1 MNGLMLVFILP
12 YAIVSTPFLAMAM
25 LIRMFRAPKQV
36 KTEVVAWIRDY
47 FEKNGSGCTA
57 VVGISGGKDSTVAAA
72 LCVEALGK
80 DRVLGV
86 MMPQHHQADIADSLR
101 VVEALGIGHAT
112 VNIGN
117 AVDSMLAAI
126 MPSVSPSTQAVVNL
140 PARVRMATLYAI
152 AQSLP
157 NGGRVV
163 NTCNRSEDFVGYSTK
178 FGDSAGDFSP
188 LSNMLVE
195 EVRQIGRELPIPVD
209 LVDKTPSDGLCG
221 KTDEDNLGF
230 SYETLDHYIIH
241 GECDDEAVRAK
252 IEHLHACNL
261 HKLLPMP
268 AFDVDD
274 RPRRV

>member
-1 MNGLMLVFILP
+1 MLKDPKTVKEE
-12 YAIVSTPFLAMAM
+12 IV
-25 LIRMFRAPKQV
+25 Q
-36 KTEVVAWIRDY
+36 WIRGY
-47 FEKNGSGCTA
+47 FELNGSDCAA
-57 VVGISGGKDSTVAAA
+57 VIGISGGKDSTVAAA

-86 MMPQHHQADIADSLR
+86 MMPQHYQSDIADSLR
-101 VVEALGIGHAT
+101 VVEALGINHVT

-117 AVDSMLAAI
+117 TVDSMLAAI

-140 PARVRMATLYAI
+140 PARVRMATLYAV

-157 NGGRVV
+157 TGGRVV

-195 EVRQIGRELPIPVD
+195 EVRQIGHELNIPAD

-221 KTDEDNLGF
+221 KTDEDSLGF
-230 SYETLDHYIIH
+230 SYETLDRYIAH
-241 GECDDEAVRAK
+241 GECDDTTVKAK
-252 IEHLHACNL
+252 IKRLHYANL

-268 AFDVDD
+268 AFDVDEMWRD
-274 RPRRV
+274 A